1 MLKRSRFKSRALTP
15 VFFIIFFIASV
26 NAGSQQTFTLS
37 YAWNQGQKFMYSIY
51 IVGQVSTGEAVNP
64 VRIRFSDVWEVLEED
79 KVNGKYKMA
88 ETNTEYSGADL
99 DLRTFGLPPKAERI
113 ERMLDS
119 YGRVESV
126 AHYTEASRY
135 YLMPL
140 VFPEVPVREGGR
152 WKLERGLLAP
162 VFGREVVADAVII
175 YKFEEISRNYKGR
188 RKDCARISVDAKY
201 LYESEDKDYGVAGRF
216 QGKIIFNLADRKLVD
231 YQISES
237 RREWVRSENREQT
250 TSIQVTSIEKY

>member
-1 MLKRSRFKSRALTP
+1 LPGRALVP
-15 VFFIIFFIASV
+15 VLFIAVIIASV
-26 NAGSQQTFTLS
+26 NAGSQQKFSLS
-37 YAWNQGQKFMYSIY
+37 YAWNKGQKLVYSIY

-79 KVNGKYKMA
+79 KVNGRYKTA
-88 ETNTEYSGADL
+88 EVNTDYTGAEF

-113 ERMLDS
+113 ERVLDS

-135 YLMPL
+135 YLIPL

-152 WKLERGLLAP
+152 WKLERKLLAP
-162 VFGREVVADAVII
+162 VFGREVMAEAVIL

-188 RKDCARISVDAKY
+188 KKDCARISVDAKY

-216 QGKIIFNLADRKLVD
+216 QGKIIFNLVDRKLVD

-237 RREWVRSENREQT
+237 RREWVRSENKEQT
-250 TSIQVTSIEKY
+250 TSLQVTSIEKY